1 MSSFA
6 SMTPFERIRAMH
18 RRVKHQFASMIAVAI
33 CIAASASPAF
43 AGGKGTAGGKPKAGG
58 SSSLYLKD
66 ITTGVDHATS
76 ANYGDTITFDVSTTQ
91 TQYPTVNVKCY
102 QNGTLVFGASA
113 GFYPTYPWP
122 WAQVMT
128 LSSSAWTGGA
138 ASCTAVLSGS
148 TTLATLNF
156 PVNG

>member
-1 MSSFA
+1 MTARTSSTRMSKLAVYF
-6 SMTPFERIRAMH
+6 
-18 RRVKHQFASMIAVAI
+18 AVAI
-33 CIAASASPAF
+33 GVLTIASPAF
-43 AGGKGTAGGKPKAGG
+43 AGGKGAAGGKPRSSG

-66 ITTGVDHATS
+66 MTTGVDHATS

-91 TQYPTVNVKCY
+91 TQYPAVSVKCY

-113 GFYPTYPWP
+113 GFYPTYTWP

-138 ASCTAVLSGS
+138 ASCTAVLSGAS
-148 TTLATLNF
+148 TLATLNF
-156 PVNG
+156 PVNA